1 MLQGVGAGLIGGISA
16 GMISPR
22 AITLLVARW
31 VLSAVLVAEVLLI
44 ATASLA
50 GLLSGYLVVAAAL
63 GCLGWHGSGS
73 PELPCWCGQAA
84 QAAR

>member
-16 GMISPR
+16 WMISPR

-73 PELPCWCGQAA
+73 RGCRAGAGRRP

>member
-63 GCLGWHGSGS
+63 GCLGWDSVGARGCRAGAGRR
-73 PELPCWCGQAA
+73 P